1 MDFSWLTGIFS
12 KLIGI
17 FSPLKTLQQWR
28 IWAELQH
35 WYERFRRW
43 RDWYRD
49 HVQTP
54 MRQMQALQRQLF
66 DQYFRPVLVLIDH
79 IRQITGIV
87 AIFNRRLADRLNF
100 YFLRVESYLL
110 APFNRATE
118 RTNTLARIVDSILT
132 PSGLFDRDGILNTI
146 WRDAA
151 LVKSILHN
159 PYSVHPSPTPAPAV
173 TSTSDIVSQARTYLT
188 SGGGDYADD
197 INSLISLGQQT
208 LAEIGGILNGNV

>member
-1 MDFSWLTGIFS
+1 MDFSWLTGIFT
-12 KLIGI
+12 KLISI

-87 AIFNRRLADRLNF
+87 AIFNP
-100 YFLRVESYLL
+100 VSQ
-110 APFNRATE
+110 T
-118 RTNTLARIVDSILT
+118 VS
-132 PSGLFDRDGILNTI
+132 
-146 WRDAA
+146 
-151 LVKSILHN
+151 
-159 PYSVHPSPTPAPAV
+159 
-173 TSTSDIVSQARTYLT
+173 TSTSCASSHTSSRPSIGPLNAQTRSQE
-188 SGGGDYADD
+188 S
-197 INSLISLGQQT
+197 ST
-208 LAEIGGILNGNV
+208 L